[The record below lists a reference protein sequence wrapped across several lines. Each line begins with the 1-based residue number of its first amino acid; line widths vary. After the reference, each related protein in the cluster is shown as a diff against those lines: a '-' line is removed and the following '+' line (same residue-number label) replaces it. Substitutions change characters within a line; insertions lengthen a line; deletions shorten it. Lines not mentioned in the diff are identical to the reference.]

1 LFNQEGDSAR
11 MLNQTDERGVGASE
25 SDWCVGEPPVR
36 WDVSFG
42 ARLAEKIRQIFWRD
56 GDRAAPDKKVETVL
70 RKAA

>member
-1 LFNQEGDSAR
+1 
-11 MLNQTDERGVGASE
+11 MLNQIDDRRIELEE

-42 ARLAEKIRQIFWRD
+42 ARLAEKLRQIFWRD
-56 GDRAAPDKKVETVL
+56 GGDRAVPLKTLGEPKALAL